1 MTSALVEINLQRE
14 VKSFDTLFD
23 KRCEEKRKVDSSTRL
38 NLTICMATNAVF
50 DLYRVPK

>member
-23 KRCEEKRKVDSSTRL
+23 KRCEEKTPIL
-38 NLTICMATNAVF
+38 LHA
-50 DLYRVPK
+50 